1 MKYKL
6 WITIISYKV
15 FIIINNIAVD
25 DLKPMTKY
33 YAKGKKF
40 YPNLTGPGEFD
51 VSFGVRFGRYS

>member
-1 MKYKL
+1 
-6 WITIISYKV
+6 
-15 FIIINNIAVD
+15 
-25 DLKPMTKY
+25 MTKY